1 MCALWGYVPFGKR
14 GTHML
19 IMKSEAFSTTC
30 ALYMEDCGSL
40 WLPSNR
46 SSVADHWWFKPSVLV
61 LIHKYLLAFRFLIFT
76 TYCPTCVY
84 MHEGCLEIVEEFATK
99 ARLEVNFA
107 TWQTNRVQDVVALF
121 SGHAV
126 FLLLVRKS

>member
-1 MCALWGYVPFGKR
+1 MYSTKSVLLTKYVCALGYVPFGKR

-46 SSVADHWWFKPSVLV
+46 SSVADHRWFKPGVLV
-61 LIHKYLLAFRFLIFT
+61 LIHKCLLAFCFLIFT

-84 MHEGCLEIVEEFATK
+84 MHGGCLEVVEEFATK
-99 ARLEVNFA
+99 AS
-107 TWQTNRVQDVVALF
+107 VVAR
-121 SGHAV
+121 G
-126 FLLLVRKS
+126 